1 MKDNIKLI
9 IKKIF
14 DINLIYSLSEVCI
27 IISLFT
33 LTMIA
38 LNATFTVS
46 FCIILIIIGL
56 FCYVIAFVCELHKKL
71 NKEKMATTEIEA
83 FKYDGN
89 AINLKEVYTPE
100 WAKEAYEKGILF
112 YDSPQGSEHP
122 QELFI
127 KMSNGVYHVN
137 PGDYII
143 RDINGEIHIYELNN
157 SAKLR

>member
-56 FCYVIAFVCELHKKL
+56 FCYVIAFVSELHKKL
-71 NKEKMATTEIEA
+71 NK
-83 FKYDGN
+83 
-89 AINLKEVYTPE
+89 
-100 WAKEAYEKGILF
+100 
-112 YDSPQGSEHP
+112 
-122 QELFI
+122 
-127 KMSNGVYHVN
+127 
-137 PGDYII
+137 
-143 RDINGEIHIYELNN
+143 
-157 SAKLR
+157 

>member
-33 LTMIA
+33 LTMLA

-56 FCYVIAFVCELHKKL
+56 FCYVIAFVCELYKKL

-127 KMSNGVYHVN
+127 KMSNGIYHVN

-143 RDINGEIHIYELNN
+143 RDINGEIHTYKLNN
-157 SAKLR
+157 SAKPR